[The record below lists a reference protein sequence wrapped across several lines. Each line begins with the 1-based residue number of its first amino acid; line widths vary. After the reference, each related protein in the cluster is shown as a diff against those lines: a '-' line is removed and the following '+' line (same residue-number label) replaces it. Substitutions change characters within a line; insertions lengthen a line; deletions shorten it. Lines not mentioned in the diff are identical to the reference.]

1 MSNETQKIKWNFLF
15 SKLTFTKNHFKILSL
30 SHQFMLREFE
40 TRQPQFDQLSRAA
53 EGILSP
59 SGDEGSRDGQDLEEV
74 RQELADISRQWED
87 LTSRLTGRSQQ
98 IDQAQGT
105 SESYLALLKE
115 LSQSVADLGER
126 LDAQASLS
134 TQPEALRRRLQ
145 ETGEIRSELEQR
157 RGQLAQAE
165 QLCAELST
173 IVAEPYLRDELHKRL
188 ESVSGPLKNLEERA
202 GE

>member
-1 MSNETQKIKWNFLF
+1 
-15 SKLTFTKNHFKILSL
+15 
-30 SHQFMLREFE
+30 MLREFE

-74 RQELADISRQWED
+74 RQELADISREWED

-165 QLCAELST
+165 LCAELST

>member
-1 MSNETQKIKWNFLF
+1 
-15 SKLTFTKNHFKILSL
+15 
-30 SHQFMLREFE
+30 MLREFE
-40 TRQPQFDQLSRAA
+40 TRQPQFDQLTQAA

-59 SGDEGSRDGQDLEEV
+59 TGDEGSRDGQDLEEV
-74 RQELADISRQWED
+74 RQELADISQQWGD
-87 LTSRLTGRSQQ
+87 LTSRLTGRSQK

-105 SESYLALLKE
+105 SEHYLALLRE
-115 LSQSVADLGER
+115 LSQSVANLGER

-134 TQPEALRRRLQ
+134 AQPEALRRRLQ

-165 QLCAELST
+165 QLCEELSA

-188 ESVSGPLKNLEERA
+188 ESVSSPLKNLEERA